1 MRTDKL
7 TYSWFKNIPQGFFT
21 LIEKT
26 TLNPKNYV
34 FQSVELKETAFR
46 LDGVFVP
53 NEHEEFTFFVEVQFQ
68 RDEAFYA
75 RFFAEIFL
83 YIKQYPVQR
92 WQAVVIYP
100 SRKIEGE
107 NLLPFEEMLKTNL
120 VKRIYLDEL
129 PNADRLDSSV
139 AIFKLMI
146 EPPDTVSETARYLI
160 ERSPQYLDFI
170 ELVLFYKFPTL
181 TRKEILNM
189 LNIDKELEEE
199 LRKTRGFQ
207 EILEEGRETGIKE
220 GLERG
225 LEQGKL
231 MAVPLL
237 RKLGMS
243 DEAIAKELGLAVEKV
258 KSA

>member
-1 MRTDKL
+1 
-7 TYSWFKNIPQGFFT
+7 
-21 LIEKT
+21 
-26 TLNPKNYV
+26 
-34 FQSVELKETAFR
+34 
-46 LDGVFVP
+46 
-53 NEHEEFTFFVEVQFQ
+53 
-68 RDEAFYA
+68 
-75 RFFAEIFL
+75 
-83 YIKQYPVQR
+83 
-92 WQAVVIYP
+92 
-100 SRKIEGE
+100 
-107 NLLPFEEMLKTNL
+107 
-120 VKRIYLDEL
+120 
-129 PNADRLDSSV
+129 
-139 AIFKLMI
+139 MI